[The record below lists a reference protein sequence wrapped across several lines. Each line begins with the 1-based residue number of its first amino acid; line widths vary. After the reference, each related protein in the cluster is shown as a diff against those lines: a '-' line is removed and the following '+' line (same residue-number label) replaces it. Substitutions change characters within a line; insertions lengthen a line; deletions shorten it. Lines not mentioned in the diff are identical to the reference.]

1 MILKET
7 LSEIGKF
14 QKTHALRGELNALL
28 DVDEDFF
35 DQDDCILIDMDG
47 IMVPFF
53 VETVRQKGKDSF
65 LVKLDNIGSEYQ
77 AKEFVNKVIYADK
90 AAVDDYY
97 GNEEDEDGMYS
108 SEFVGFEIIDETFGK
123 IGVIDYVDLSTDN
136 PLFEV
141 VDDEDNTVLIPVADE
156 YVIDVQPEQKLLK
169 VNLPQGLISLN
180 KK

>member
-65 LVKLDNIGSEYQ
+65 LVKLDNIDSEYQ

-90 AAVDDYY
+90 SAVDDYY

>member
-14 QKTHALRGELNALL
+14 QKTHALRGELNAIL

-35 DQDDCILIDMDG
+35 DDNDCILIEMDG

-53 VETVRQKGKDSF
+53 VDTVRQKGSASF
-65 LVKLDNIGSEYQ
+65 LVKLDNIDTEYQ
-77 AKEFVNKVIYADK
+77 AKDFVNKVIYADK
-90 AAVDDYY
+90 GAVDDYL
-97 GNEEDEDGMYS
+97 GNDEDEEGMYS
-108 SEFVGFEIIDETFGK
+108 ADFVGFEIIDETFGK

-141 VDDEDNTVLIPVADE
+141 TDEEEHTVLIPVADE
-156 YVIDVQPEQKLLK
+156 YVVDILQQEKILK
-169 VNLPQGLISLN
+169 VNLPQGLINLN